1 MSKRPF
7 KLHDGKTGAAIAVR
21 VTPRART
28 NTIQEILNDGTVRV
42 HLKAAADDPGLNR
55 MLVEFLA
62 EVLGVPADQLEVVV
76 GESGPDKLISVYNLS
91 ARQVQE
97 RILNKLS

>member
-1 MSKRPF
+1 MGNRSF

-76 GESGPDKLISVYNLS
+76 GQSGHDKLISVYNLS

-97 RILNKLS
+97 RILKKLN